1 MKARPVLCGMAAMV
15 FAMTACRQAPP
26 PLPEAHDADVRAITQ
41 LEVEANRSYSA
52 RDAKKVAGFYA
63 GDAVLMAPGMP
74 VASGLGAISTALQ
87 QMVADPA
94 FSLSFQA
101 KRVNVSRAGDLAYTQ
116 GSYQMSMTD
125 PVTRTMVKDHGSY
138 VTVYR
143 KEPDGQWKA
152 IEDIATS
159 ELPPALPPAVKKH

>member
-1 MKARPVLCGMAAMV
+1 MAAIV

-26 PLPEAHDADVRAITQ
+26 PLPEAHDADVRAITR

-52 RDAKKVAGFYA
+52 RDPEKLAAFYA

-74 VASGLGAISTALQ
+74 VASGLGAISAAIQ
-87 QMVADPA
+87 QMLADPA

-116 GSYQMSMTD
+116 GSYQMTHDRSGD
-125 PVTRTMVKDHGSY
+125 AHHR
-138 VTVYR
+138 
-143 KEPDGQWKA
+143 
-152 IEDIATS
+152 
-159 ELPPALPPAVKKH
+159 